1 MNTDSWRLVGPDIE
15 EQYSLRDISHEKEQI
30 DFQVNSTVNKMTSRQ
45 FTTNGTPEASKGS
58 LFFLAKGIY
67 FCSQASGKW
76 MTFSWGV
83 SIVAQVGWGVVPRR

>member
-1 MNTDSWRLVGPDIE
+1 MGPDIE

-83 SIVAQVGWGVVPRR
+83 SIVAQVGWGGGPQEIKAI